1 MRPRYYFIIAFIV
14 VSVLSGCAAIK
25 ERVVVYKPTA
35 FAEKEVGLTTIDK
48 NTVWE
53 GRVHV
58 TGDVLVK
65 EGATLTVM
73 PGTVVRFDTIA
84 PKLDK
89 DGGRNMFS
97 TDSPYFPSAEIIV
110 KGRIYAVGTADEPI
124 TFTSADKAARP
135 GSWGA
140 ISLLGSNGNIIEF
153 CRIYYAYDGVHNHG
167 STAVVINNVFSHNG
181 AAISFQ
187 RGEYKHPAWMFIEH
201 NTMVGNLSGVSARNS
216 ITNISFNDIS
226 NNKFFGIWLH
236 EGVDARVTY
245 NDITQNGKGI
255 YLYMAEPLKIR
266 FNNIYDN
273 EEYNVAMAE
282 STPNNLDA
290 RENWWGTLDAA
301 IIKSKIYDKASDP
314 SLGKVIF
321 EPVLDHRVTGIV
333 K

>member
-1 MRPRYYFIIAFIV
+1 MRPRLYFIIAVIV

-25 ERVVVYKPTA
+25 ERVVVHKPTA

-48 NTVWE
+48 DTVWE

-97 TDSPYFPSAEIIV
+97 TDSPYFPGAEIIV

-124 TFTSADKAARP
+124 TFTSADKAAKP

-140 ISLLGSNGNIIEF
+140 ISLLGSRGDIIEF

-167 STAVVINNVFSHNG
+167 STAVVINNIFTNNG

-226 NNKFFGIWLH
+226 DNKFFGIWLH

-245 NDITQNGKGI
+245 NNITRNGKGI
-255 YLYMAEPLKIR
+255 FLYQAAPTEVR
-266 FNNIYDN
+266 FNNIYGN
-273 EEYNVAMAE
+273 REYDINMAE
-282 STPNNLDA
+282 NTPNEFDA

-301 IIKSKIYDKASDP
+301 MIKSRIYDNASDP

-321 EPVLDHRVTGIV
+321 EPVLDRKVTGNIE
-333 K
+333 